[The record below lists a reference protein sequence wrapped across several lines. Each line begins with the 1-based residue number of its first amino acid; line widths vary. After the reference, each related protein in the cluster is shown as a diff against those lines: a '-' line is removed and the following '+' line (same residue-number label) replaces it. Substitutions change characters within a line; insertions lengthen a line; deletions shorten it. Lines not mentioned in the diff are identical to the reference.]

1 MFFRARNRHLVASSR
16 KKGIDIAH
24 STLYSNLHYGTNAR
38 KMQALFYS
46 FYAFFWRVAFFVT
59 VPFSKTGQLKVIY
72 PDQFTNSRFFNNISP
87 CFNMAIPPQKILRQ
101 AETHRKIYSPNA
113 IRASNLPTFLHF
125 LRPSITLC
133 IRVAYTSRRAG
144 CRPPEI
150 SRRGRRTPADGR
162 TPRRSPAR
170 AGISPE
176 TRAPQGAS
184 R

>member
-1 MFFRARNRHLVASSR
+1 MFFRAQNHHLVVSSR

-46 FYAFFWRVAFFVT
+46 FYAIFWRVAFFVT
-59 VPFSKTGQLKVIY
+59 TAFSKTGQLKVIY
-72 PDQFTNSRFFNNISP
+72 SHQFTNSRFFHNISP
-87 CFNMAIPPQKILRQ
+87 CFNTAKPAQKNFAAGRDPPQNLLSQRNSCPER
-101 AETHRKIYSPNA
+101 AGFSPF
-113 IRASNLPTFLHF
+113 SLL
-125 LRPSITLC
+125 SITLC
-133 IRVAYTSRRAG
+133 IRVSYTSRRAG

-150 SRRGRRTPADGR
+150 ARRGLRIPADDR
-162 TPRRSPAR
+162 TPRRSRAR

-176 TRAPQGAS
+176 TRAPQGVS

>member
-1 MFFRARNRHLVASSR
+1 MSSR
-16 KKGIDIAH
+16 KKGIDIEH

-59 VPFSKTGQLKVIY
+59 TPFSKTGQLKVIY
-72 PDQFTNSRFFNNISP
+72 LPQFTNSRFFHNISP
-87 CFNMAIPPQKILRQ
+87 YFNTAISPQKNFAAGKNPPQNLLSQRYSHAQTRPFSRILKF
-101 AETHRKIYSPNA
+101 T
-113 IRASNLPTFLHF
+113 
-125 LRPSITLC
+125 ITLC
-133 IRVAYTSRRAG
+133 IRVSCTSRRAG

-150 SRRGRRTPADGR
+150 SRRDRHTPADGR
-162 TPRRSPAR
+162 TPRRSRER

-176 TRAPQGAS
+176 TRAPQGVS

>member
-59 VPFSKTGQLKVIY
+59 APFSKTGQLKVIY

-87 CFNMAIPPQKILRQ
+87 CFNMAIPPQKNFAAGRDPPQNLLSQRNSCPER
-101 AETHRKIYSPNA
+101 AGFSPFPC
-113 IRASNLPTFLHF
+113 LP
-125 LRPSITLC
+125 ITLC

-150 SRRGRRTPADGR
+150 SRRGRRIPVDGR
-162 TPRRSPAR
+162 TPRRSRER

-176 TRAPQGAS
+176 TRVPQGAS